1 MIAVAHLQQQ
11 GIQPR
16 GRPAAER
23 ELVEIT
29 LADGSLLLYS
39 YRMI

>member
-11 GIQPR
+11 AIQPD
-16 GRPAAER
+16 GRLAAER

-29 LADGSLLLYS
+29 SADGSLLLYS